1 MSGCGLGDQGMELY
15 QLYSTMADYAH
26 TGCFVISS
34 LRNNA
39 QEKSDAIIMRCQ
51 AFTKYMQLET

>member
-1 MSGCGLGDQGMELY
+1 MELY

-39 QEKSDAIIMRCQ
+39 QEKSDAMIMRCQ